1 MGEVRSAVL
10 ADAPADERP
19 PPRGQA
25 VAEEAR
31 PATEDDREYAAYE
44 RLADRLAAAAM
55 TGPVPG
61 RPGAVQDSV
70 LTL

>member
-1 MGEVRSAVL
+1 MPCSPALRRSG
-10 ADAPADERP
+10 APADERP

-31 PATEDDREYAAYE
+31 PATEDDREYAAQG

-55 TGPVPG
+55 TGRFPG
-61 RPGAVQDSV
+61 DRA
-70 LTL
+70 LFRTRY